1 MLNIF
6 DKLKAAEAARREK
19 LGETPSIPPEQKALS
34 DKLNKPA
41 GSRLIIKPQQPAPA
55 ETRPVVSHGANFQPA
70 RQVPM
75 SMSSETL
82 IADLS
87 LLDELEEAED
97 DPDETEEFGEMAEI
111 NLEENEWVSTV
122 SAGEIGES
130 LGIQTLETP
139 QPQTLPSSPKLQTPS
154 DSITTK
160 RLTLP
165 QSLPPT
171 AKSEPPKTP
180 VLSMPTSPTTHSLRL
195 PVNPLLRHPPSNSPP
210 PVPSVSQPQQPAD
223 VSSTK
228 SVSSQDAAL
237 IAAGGPLGKLLQ
249 RKYETPNQV
258 VVSAGAAS
266 CIAAGDAVITPKQF
280 LEEWNELG
288 DDPDLVEDL
297 NGQRQALL
305 QKVAARLRQIF
316 DAEVDRLTTP
326 YANELALQELGQLV
340 RLTFIRVKEAPS
352 AWATLDLLDKSA
364 VIQAMVAMAVKRN
377 SAVKNRKPA
386 EAKQLSSSM
395 ETMIVGEGDVMAAF
409 DEVFS
414 GIDFEV

>member
-34 DKLNKPA
+34 DKLNKPV
-41 GSRLIIKPQQPAPA
+41 GSPLFIKPQQPALA
-55 ETRPVVSHGANFQPA
+55 ENRPVVSHGANFQPA

-82 IADLS
+82 IADLP
-87 LLDELEEAED
+87 LLDELDEDED
-97 DPDETEEFGEMAEI
+97 DPDETEYFGEMAEI
-111 NLEENEWVSTV
+111 NLEENEWVSTA
-122 SAGEIGES
+122 SDAEIGEN
-130 LGIQTLETP
+130 LGIQTSETP
-139 QPQTLPSSPKLQTPS
+139 QPQTPPSLPKLQTPS
-154 DSITTK
+154 DSIMTK
-160 RLTLP
+160 RLALP

-180 VLSMPTSPTTHSLRL
+180 GLSMPTPPTTHSLRL
-195 PVNPLLRHPPSNSPP
+195 PVNPPLRHPPSNSPQ
-210 PVPSVSQPQQPAD
+210 PVPSVSQPQPQD
-223 VSSTK
+223 VAYSTK

-280 LEEWNELG
+280 LEEWNALG
-288 DDPDLVEDL
+288 DDPDLVENL

-316 DAEVDRLTTP
+316 DAEVERLTTP

-377 SAVKNRKPA
+377 SAVKNRKPV

>member
-41 GSRLIIKPQQPAPA
+41 GSPLIIKPQQPAPA
-55 ETRPVVSHGANFQPA
+55 ENRPVVSHGANFQPA

-82 IADLS
+82 IADLPS
-87 LLDELEEAED
+87 LDELDED
-97 DPDETEEFGEMAEI
+97 EDEPDEMEDFGEMAEI
-111 NLEENEWVSTV
+111 NLEENEWVSTA

-139 QPQTLPSSPKLQTPS
+139 QPQTLSSSPKLQTPS
-154 DSITTK
+154 ASTMTK

-195 PVNPLLRHPPSNSPP
+195 PVNPLLRPPPSNSPQP
-210 PVPSVSQPQQPAD
+210 APSASQPQQQDAA
-223 VSSTK
+223 SSTK

-266 CIAAGDAVITPKQF
+266 CIASGDAVITPKQF

-316 DAEVDRLTTP
+316 DAEVERLTTP

>member
-41 GSRLIIKPQQPAPA
+41 GSPLIIKPQQPAPA
-55 ETRPVVSHGANFQPA
+55 ENRPVVLHGANFQPA

-82 IADLS
+82 IADLP
-87 LLDELEEAED
+87 LLDELDED
-97 DPDETEEFGEMAEI
+97 EDEPDETEDFGEMAEI
-111 NLEENEWVSTV
+111 NLEENEWESTV

-130 LGIQTLETP
+130 LGTQTLETP

-171 AKSEPPKTP
+171 AKSEPPKPP

-195 PVNPLLRHPPSNSPP
+195 PVNPLLRHPPSNSQP
-210 PVPSVSQPQQPAD
+210 PVPSVSQPQQQVAA
-223 VSSTK
+223 SSTK

-316 DAEVDRLTTP
+316 DAEVERLTTP